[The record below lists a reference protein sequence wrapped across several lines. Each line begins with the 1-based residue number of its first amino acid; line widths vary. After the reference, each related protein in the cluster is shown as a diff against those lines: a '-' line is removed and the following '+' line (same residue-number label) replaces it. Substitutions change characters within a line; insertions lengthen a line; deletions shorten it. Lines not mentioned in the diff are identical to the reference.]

1 MTRITLMS
9 AVAALAFTPA
19 ALAQYED
26 PDNAYMNE
34 SPTRQDRV
42 QRSED
47 FYDDDGVDT
56 SGTMGPRLT
65 NDDWVEEDFSDDP
78 EPQGDWQRD
87 TRTTGTEGIRADIEV
102 EDDPMVRT
110 AAMEMDR
117 MSRLEQLFHAID
129 MDGNGMVSRAEWGQW
144 QSDSGRAYRFDAFNT
159 DNDSALSWD
168 EYMAAA
174 DEMYASVG

>member
-1 MTRITLMS
+1 MTRITLMG

-19 ALAQYED
+19 AIAQYED

-42 QRSED
+42 QRGED

-65 NDDWVEEDFSDDP
+65 NDDWVEEDFTDDSEP
-78 EPQGDWQRD
+78 EGELRRD
-87 TRTTGTEGIRADIEV
+87 MRTTGTEGIRADVRGEN
-102 EDDPMVRT
+102 EPMVRT

-129 MDGNGMVSRAEWGQW
+129 MDGNGMVSREEWGHW
-144 QSDSGRAYRFDAFNT
+144 QSDSGRAYRFDAFNS
-159 DNDSALSWD
+159 DNDSALSWN
-168 EYMAAA
+168 EYMSAA
-174 DEMYASVG
+174 DEMYPSVG